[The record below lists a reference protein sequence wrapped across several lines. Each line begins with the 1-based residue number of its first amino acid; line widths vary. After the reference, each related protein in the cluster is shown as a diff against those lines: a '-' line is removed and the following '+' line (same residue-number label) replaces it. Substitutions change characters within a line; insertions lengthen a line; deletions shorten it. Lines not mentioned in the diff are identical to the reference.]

1 MSTPLVYGEH
11 GEVLGLDYRQSPMAA
26 PEMRVPGVIP
36 VAGVLPG
43 DGVRAFG
50 QVVTVLRIRGGAVPT
65 APGHLICRTAGG
77 GELALEVRPMD
88 KVEVVSMGAF
98 TPAEEAA

>member
-26 PEMRVPGVIP
+26 PQMHVPGIIQ

-43 DGVRAFG
+43 DGIRAG
-50 QVVTVLRIRGGAVPT
+50 GEVVTVLRVRGGAVPT
-65 APGHLICRTAGG
+65 APGHIVCRTAAGC
-77 GELALEVRPMD
+77 EIAFETRPFD
-88 KVEVVSMGAF
+88 TVEVVTMGAF
-98 TPAEEAA
+98 TPAGAA

>member
-1 MSTPLVYGEH
+1 MSTPLVYGSN
-11 GEVLGLDYRQSPMAA
+11 GEVLGIDYRQSPMAA

-50 QVVTVLRIRGGAVPT
+50 EVVTVLRVRGGAVPT
-65 APGHLICRTAGG
+65 ARAHLICRTAGG
-77 GELALEVRPMD
+77 GEIAFEVGPFDR
-88 KVEVVSMGAF
+88 VEVVSMGAF
-98 TPAEEAA
+98 TPAGVA